1 MSLVP
6 TDIRYAVR
14 RWAAR
19 PGLAITVV
27 LTLGLGIGATTAIFS
42 VVDGVLLRPLAWRE
56 PDRLV
61 SAYIV
66 REAWRTDPALSFNW
80 NSQFLSWPNFRDLQ
94 KLNEFESVAAWRRTR
109 LIAVWETGDVAQALN
124 ATSNFLT
131 TLGTGPYL
139 GRMFTTA
146 EDDTASDSILIS
158 YEAWQR
164 RFGGADGIIGR
175 QIRLDDASRTIVG
188 VLAPRF
194 QYEGE
199 PPEFLLPFG
208 NLAAGERAEYNNSFR
223 VVARLADG
231 VTLEQAASRIAPILN
246 GGQGRNQRT
255 SRLAT
260 VPDDQFG
267 PARAPLYMLFGA
279 SVLLLL
285 IACANVAGLLLGE
298 TGTRRHE
305 VAVRRALG
313 AAQWRVARQMLTES
327 AVLGAAGGVVG
338 VIAAWWITPLL
349 VSLAPARLPRIDMV
363 AVDARVLIF
372 AVIVSGAMTILCG
385 AAPSLTGSSI
395 PPIDALRSGRGL
407 ARFRSRSQ
415 RLIVACQVALAVVL
429 LAGAAL
435 LGETVVRLTSQPV
448 GFDDR
453 GLLAVGVVPRQ
464 RPLLTNMPQR
474 AQAVSELLARIRA
487 LPGVESAA
495 MTASPPFGN
504 SYGSNSIEVSGR
516 PGEPL
521 SAQRQTVSDGFFTTM
536 GMRMLRGREFELQD
550 ASRKILEPALPGQE
564 SPDSLGVAIVSQ
576 ELERRYFGGNA
587 TGQRIR
593 FNRMWLDVIGVA
605 PDAKS
610 RQYTDE
616 AAPAFYVYSK
626 QMPYIAV
633 GQFVVRASGD
643 PTALVAALRDVVT
656 SGDSQLAVTYVD
668 TMRTMMA
675 RTVANE
681 RYRATLSSAFG
692 GAALLL
698 AAIGLFG
705 LLTRAV
711 NERRREIGVRIA
723 VGAKPGDVVRLVMRE
738 GGVLAAGGIL
748 AGVPA
753 ALAAAQLIRAQLYGV
768 GPSDPHVF
776 VLVSAVLS
784 SVACGAMVLPAIRA
798 SRTDPISTLR
808 AE

>member
-1 MSLVP
+1 MALVP
-6 TDIRYAVR
+6 ADIRYAVR

-19 PGLAITVV
+19 PGLAITVI
-27 LTLGLGIGATTAIFS
+27 LTLGLGIGTATAIFS
-42 VVDGVLLRPLAWRE
+42 VVDGVLLRPLPWRN

-66 REAWRTDPALSFNW
+66 REGWRINPALSFNW
-80 NSQFLSWPNFRDLQ
+80 DSGFLTWPNFRDLQ
-94 KLNEFESVAAWRRTR
+94 TLNVFDSVAAWRRTR
-109 LIAVWETGDVAQALN
+109 LVTIWETGDVAQAMN
-124 ATSNFLT
+124 VTSNFLA

-139 GRMFTTA
+139 GRMFTRA

-164 RFGGADGIIGR
+164 RFGGVDGIIGR
-175 QIRLDDASRTIVG
+175 QVRLDDSRRTIVG

-194 QYEGE
+194 RYEGE

-208 NLAAGERAEYNNSFR
+208 TLPAGERSNSGYR

-231 VTLEQAASRIAPILN
+231 VSVEQAASRVAPILN
-246 GGQGRNQRT
+246 VVEGPNQRT

-260 VPDDQFG
+260 IPDDHFG
-267 PARAPLYMLFGA
+267 AARAPLYTLFAA

-298 TGTRRHE
+298 TGMRRHE

-313 AAQWRVARQMLTES
+313 AAQWRVARQMLTEN
-327 AVLGAAGGVVG
+327 ALLGCAGGIVG
-338 VIAAWWITPLL
+338 LLAAWWITPIL
-349 VSLAPARLPRIDMV
+349 VTLAPARLPRLDLV
-363 AVDARVLIF
+363 AIDARVLTF
-372 AVIVSGAMTILCG
+372 AVFVSVAMTILCG
-385 AAPSLTGSSI
+385 AAPSLTGSAFS
-395 PPIDALRSGRGL
+395 PIDALRSGPGM
-407 ARFRSRSQ
+407 ARLRSRWQ
-415 RLIVACQVALAVVL
+415 RLIVSSQIALAVVL

-435 LGETVVRLTSQPV
+435 LGETVARLTSQPV

-453 GLLAVGVVPRQ
+453 GLLVVGVVPRQ
-464 RPLLTNMPQR
+464 RPLLTDMPQR
-474 AQAVSELLARIRA
+474 AQAVSDLLARMRA
-487 LPGVESAA
+487 LPGVVSAA
-495 MTASPPFGN
+495 TTASPPFGT
-504 SYGSNSIEVSGR
+504 SYGSNDIEVSGR
-516 PGEPL
+516 PGEWL
-521 SAQRQTVSDGFFTTM
+521 SAQRHIVSEGFFKTM
-536 GMRMLRGREFELQD
+536 GMPMLRGREFEPGD
-550 ASRKILEPALPGQE
+550 ARRLILNPAPPGNE
-564 SPDSLGVAIVSQ
+564 SSDSLGVAIVSE

-593 FNRMWLDVIGVA
+593 FNRMWLDVVGVA
-605 PDAKS
+605 PNAKS

-633 GQFVVRASGD
+633 GQLVVRASGD
-643 PTALVAALRDVVT
+643 PVSLVAPLREVVT
-656 SGDSQLAVTYVD
+656 SGDTRLAVTYVD

-692 GAALLL
+692 GAALVL

-723 VGAKPGDVVRLVMRE
+723 VGAKPGDVVRFVIRE
-738 GGVLAAGGIL
+738 GGLLVASGLA

-776 VLVSAVLS
+776 VVVAAVLS
-784 SVACGAMVLPAIRA
+784 IVAGGAMVLPAIRA

>member
-1 MSLVP
+1 MFVP
-6 TDIRYAVR
+6 AALRYGVR
-14 RWAAR
+14 RWVTR

-27 LTLGLGIGATTAIFS
+27 LTLGLGIGTATAIFS
-42 VVDGVLLRPLAWRE
+42 VVDGVLLRPLPWRE

-66 REAWRTDPALSFNW
+66 REGWRTDPTLTFNW
-80 NSQFLSWPNFRDLQ
+80 DTGFVSWPNFRDLQ
-94 KLNEFESVAAWRRTR
+94 KLNVFQSVAAWRRTR
-109 LIAVWETGDVAQALN
+109 MVSVWETGDVAQAMN
-124 ATSNFLT
+124 VTSNFLA
-131 TLGTGPYL
+131 TLGISPYL
-139 GRMFTTA
+139 GRVFSSA

-164 RFGGADGIIGR
+164 RFGSDAGIIGR
-175 QIRLDDASRTIVG
+175 QIRLDDAPWTIVG
-188 VLAPRF
+188 VLAPHF

-208 NLAAGERAEYNNSFR
+208 NLTAGERSENNNAYR
-223 VVARLADG
+223 VVARLAQG
-231 VTLEQAASRIAPILN
+231 VTLEQAATPTASILN
-246 GGQGRNQRT
+246 GGQGRDRRT

-260 VPDDQFG
+260 IPDDHLG
-267 PARAPLYMLFGA
+267 RARAPLYMLFGA

-285 IACANVAGLLLGE
+285 LACANVAGLLLGE

-305 VAVRRALG
+305 IAVRRALG

-327 AVLGAAGGVVG
+327 ALLGAAGGVVG
-338 VIAAWWITPLL
+338 VLAAWWITPVL
-349 VSLAPARLPRIDMV
+349 VILAPARLPRIDLV
-363 AVDARVLIF
+363 AIDARVLTF
-372 AVIVSGAMTILCG
+372 AVIVSVAMTILSG
-385 AAPSLTGSSI
+385 VAPSLCGSSVS
-395 PPIDALRSGRGL
+395 PIDALRSGRGL

-415 RLIVACQVALAVVL
+415 RLIVSCQVALAVVL

-435 LGETVVRLTSQPV
+435 LGETVIRLTSEPV
-448 GFDDR
+448 GFDDQ
-453 GLLAVGVVPRQ
+453 GLLVVGVVPRQ

-474 AQAVSELLARIRA
+474 TQAIGELLARMRA
-487 LPGVESAA
+487 MPGVELAA
-495 MTASPPFGN
+495 TTASPPFGT
-504 SYGSNSIEVSGR
+504 SYGSNNIEVSGR
-516 PGEPL
+516 PGEAL
-521 SAQRQTVSDGFFTTM
+521 TAQRHIVSEDFFSTM
-536 GMRMLRGREFELQD
+536 GMRMLRGREFELADSARQ
-550 ASRKILEPALPGQE
+550 ILNPALPGEE
-564 SPDSLGVAIVSQ
+564 SSDSLGVAIVSQ

-587 TGQRIR
+587 AGQRIR

-643 PTALVAALRDVVT
+643 PMPLVAALRQAVT
-656 SGDSQLAVTYVD
+656 EGDSQLAVTYVD

-698 AAIGLFG
+698 SALGLFG

-711 NERRREIGVRIA
+711 NERRREFGVRMA
-723 VGAKPGDVVRLVMRE
+723 VGAKPGDVVRLVVRE
-738 GGVLAAGGIL
+738 GSVLVAGGL
-748 AGVPA
+748 LVGLPA
-753 ALAAAQLIRAQLYGV
+753 ALGSARLIRAQLYGV

-776 VLVSAVLS
+776 ILVAVVLS
-784 SVACGAMVLPAIRA
+784 IVTCGAMVLPAIRA
-798 SRTDPISTLR
+798 SRVDPISMLR

>member
-1 MSLVP
+1 MTLVP
-6 TDIRYAVR
+6 ADIRYAVR

-27 LTLGLGIGATTAIFS
+27 LTLGLGIGAATAIFS
-42 VVDGVLLRPLAWRE
+42 VVDAVLLRPLPWRE

-61 SAYIV
+61 SAYVV
-66 REAWRTDPALSFNW
+66 REGWRTDPALSFNW
-80 NSQFLSWPNFRDLQ
+80 DSGFVSWPNFRDLQ
-94 KLNEFESVAAWRRTR
+94 KLNVFDSVAAWRRTR
-109 LIAVWETGDVAQALN
+109 MVSVWETGDVAQAMN
-124 ATSNFLT
+124 VTSNFLA
-131 TLGTGPYL
+131 TLGTAPYL
-139 GRMFTTA
+139 GRMFTAA
-146 EDDTASDSILIS
+146 EDDTGSDSILIS

-164 RFGGADGIIGR
+164 RFGGVDVIIGR
-175 QIRLDDASRTIVG
+175 QIRLDDSPRSIVG
-188 VLAPRF
+188 VLAPHF

-199 PPEFLLPFG
+199 PPEFFLPFG
-208 NLAAGERAEYNNSFR
+208 NLTAGERSENNNAYR
-223 VVARLADG
+223 VVARLAQG
-231 VTLEQAASRIAPILN
+231 VTLEQAAGRIAPILN
-246 GGQGRNQRT
+246 GGRDQRT

-260 VPDDQFG
+260 IPDDQLG
-267 PARAPLYMLFGA
+267 RARAPLYMLFGA

-313 AAQWRVARQMLTES
+313 AAQWRVARQMLTEH
-327 AVLGAAGGVVG
+327 ALLGAAGGVVG
-338 VIAAWWITPLL
+338 VIAAWWITPVL

-385 AAPSLTGSSI
+385 VAPSLTGSAI

-407 ARFRSRSQ
+407 ARFSSRSQ
-415 RLIVACQVALAVVL
+415 RLIVSCQVALAVVL

-448 GFDDR
+448 GFDER
-453 GLLAVGVVPRQ
+453 GLLVVGVVPRQ
-464 RPLLTNMPQR
+464 RPVITEMLRR
-474 AQAVSELLARIRA
+474 AEAQSALLARIRA

-495 MTASPPFGN
+495 STASPPFGT

-516 PGEPL
+516 LGE
-521 SAQRQTVSDGFFTTM
+521 SFVAQRQIVSDGFFTTM
-536 GMRMLRGREFELQD
+536 SMRMLRGREFKLQD
-550 ASRKILEPALPGQE
+550 ASRKIVEPALPGNE

-633 GQFVVRASGD
+633 GQFVVRTSGD

-738 GGVLAAGGIL
+738 GGLLVVGGL
-748 AGVPA
+748 VAGVPA

-784 SVACGAMVLPAIRA
+784 IVACTAMMLPAIRA

>member
-1 MSLVP
+1 MSLA
-6 TDIRYAVR
+6 DIRYAVR

-19 PGLAITVV
+19 PGRAITVV
-27 LTLGLGIGATTAIFS
+27 LTLGVGIGTATAIFS
-42 VVDGVLLRPLAWRE
+42 VVDGVLLRPLPWRE

-66 REAWRTDPALSFNW
+66 RDAWRTDPALSFNW
-80 NSQFLSWPNFRDLQ
+80 NNGFVSWPDFRDLQ

-109 LIAVWETGDVAQALN
+109 LVAVWETGDVAQALN
-124 ATSNFLT
+124 ATSNFLA

-175 QIRLDDASRTIVG
+175 QIRLDDVPRTIVG

-194 QYEGE
+194 RYEGE

-208 NLAAGERAEYNNSFR
+208 NLTAGERAENNNSYR
-223 VVARLADG
+223 VVARLAAG
-231 VTLEQAASRIAPILN
+231 VSLEQAAGRAAAVLN

-313 AAQWRVARQMLTES
+313 AGQWRVARQMLTES
-327 AVLGAAGGVVG
+327 GLLGAAGGVVG
-338 VIAAWWITPLL
+338 VVGAWWITPVL
-349 VSLAPARLPRIDMV
+349 VTLAPARLPRIDMV
-363 AVDARVLIF
+363 AVDARVLTF
-372 AVIVSGAMTILCG
+372 AVIVSMAMTLLCG

-415 RLIVACQVALAVVL
+415 RLIVSCQVALAVVL

-448 GFDDR
+448 GFDDH

-464 RPLLTNMPQR
+464 RSLLTNMPRR
-474 AQAVSELLARIRA
+474 AQVESELLARIRA
-487 LPGVESAA
+487 LRGVESAA
-495 MTASPPFGN
+495 TTASPPFGT
-504 SYGSNSIEVSGR
+504 SFGSNSIEVSGR
-516 PGEPL
+516 PGESL
-521 SAQRQTVSDGFFTTM
+521 SAQRHIVGEGFFDTM
-536 GMRMLRGREFELQD
+536 RMRMLRGREFEPRD
-550 ASRKILEPALPGQE
+550 ATRQILNPALPGGE
-564 SPDSLGVAIVSQ
+564 SADSLGVAVVSQ
-576 ELERRYFGGNA
+576 ELERRYFAGNA

-643 PTALVAALRDVVT
+643 PTQLVAALREAVT

-723 VGAKPGDVVRLVMRE
+723 VGAKPGDVVRLVLRE
-738 GGVLAAGGIL
+738 GGALVAGGL
-748 AGVPA
+748 LVGVPA
-753 ALAAAQLIRAQLYGV
+753 ALAAAQLIRSQLYGV
-768 GPSDPHVF
+768 APSDPHIF
-776 VLVSAVLS
+776 ILVSAVLGT
-784 SVACGAMVLPAIRA
+784 VACGAMLLPAIRA
-798 SRTDPISTLR
+798 SPTDPISTLR